1 MVRFG
6 IPRNTLRDY
15 IGICELRITDSK
27 RYKRVVETERQRLGK
42 VSVKSTELRR
52 RAVLN
57 EYRVQSNRLKEEK
70 KLLHFYP
77 KEGFYTPNIYTIFF
91 KLKNGLLVFLVV
103 PP

>member
-1 MVRFG
+1 M
-6 IPRNTLRDY
+6 
-15 IGICELRITDSK
+15 
-27 RYKRVVETERQRLGK
+27 VETERQRLGK

-70 KLLHFYP
+70 KKKRKEEKKLLHFYP